1 MRKLLSSLVAV
12 VLLVAVPACGGDDDG
27 PMEPATPTLD
37 GSWTGTNDGA
47 TFQLTLNEAEDG
59 SVTGG
64 GNVSSDAESASLD
77 VTGTHVHPDV
87 TLQMTS
93 TGFADVNF
101 SGELATDDRMVGEL
115 SGSGFSGDA
124 ITFDRQ

>member
-1 MRKLLSSLVAV
+1 MRKLVSCVAV
-12 VLLVAVPACGGDDDG
+12 ALLLIVVPACGGDDD
-27 PMEPATPTLD
+27 PMEPTTPTLD
-37 GSWTGTNDGA
+37 GSWTGSTDGI
-47 TFQLTLNEAEDG
+47 TFDLTLNEAEDG

-64 GNVSSDAESASLD
+64 GNISSDTESASLD
-77 VTGTHVHPDV
+77 VTGTHVNPDV

-93 TGFADVNF
+93 TGFEDVNF

-115 SGSGFSGDA
+115 SGSGFSDDA